1 MHIMNCHVLEY
12 MALTGN
18 TLKQSSDEMV
28 ESSHQLVRDREQR
41 YGCKMTKDLTSAR
54 KLKRC
59 AKFIARQNSLNKKF
73 KPN

>member
-18 TLKQSSDEMV
+18 TLKQTSDEMV
-28 ESSHQLVRDREQR
+28 ESSHQLVRDREHR
-41 YGCKMTKDLTSAR
+41 FGSKMTRDLTSAR

-59 AKFIARQNSLNKKF
+59 ANFITKHNSLNKKF